1 MTVKKE
7 TGMKLSC
14 LSTDA
19 KPTAS
24 DYAVGTVLVETDT
37 GRIYINNGNA
47 WQDLKLYGLTSGS
60 IPFAGTDGEITE
72 DNSNLFWDNT
82 NKRLGIGTA
91 DPSQRFHVYL
101 SSDDTSYPFYI
112 GDGTYG
118 IQFGNGTNYGF
129 APVVIFDAKD
139 SNDRGGWFIGRIS
152 PSSDTGTTPVFVI
165 DSRTTSGSITT
176 RPIFAIE
183 NNTDSK
189 FLIDAGG
196 AVGIGTTTPNSKL
209 QINGSLAVKR
219 TATAEDYTT
228 SGETIVGVTDTTAAR
243 TITLATADCVEGRL
257 ITIKDESGGAG
268 THSITIAT
276 EGSET
281 IDGASTVTISTN
293 YGCIRL
299 YSNGNNWFTI

>member
-14 LSTDA
+14 LSTDT

-24 DYAVGTVLVETDT
+24 DYAVGTILVETDT
-37 GRIYINNGNA
+37 GRMYINDGSV

-72 DNSNLFWDNT
+72 DNANLFWDNT
-82 NKRLGIGTA
+82 NKKLGIGTA
-91 DPSQRFHVYL
+91 VPGDKL
-101 SSDDTSYPFYI
+101 SVGAYETPAFTYNQDKTIGIYGAGAAYFRGRDTTNDIEFI
-112 GDGTYG
+112 MGTS
-118 IQFGNGTNYGF
+118 T
-129 APVVIFDAKD
+129 
-139 SNDRGGWFIGRIS
+139 
-152 PSSDTGTTPVFVI
+152 
-165 DSRTTSGSITT
+165 
-176 RPIFAIE
+176 
-183 NNTDSK
+183 
-189 FLIDAGG
+189 LGG
-196 AVGIGTTTPNSKL
+196 AFAGSVTSHDFWLRTNNKNKVAIKATTGNVGIGTDSPNSKL

-228 SGETIVGVTDTTAAR
+228 AGETIVGVTDTTATR
-243 TITLATADCVEGRL
+243 IITLATADCVVGRL

-268 THSITIAT
+268 TNNITIAT

-281 IDGASTVTISTN
+281 IDGSSTATISTN

-299 YSNGNNWFTI
+299 YSDGSNWFII